1 MNDSPIKLTTQDG
14 PTGAEAAL
22 LRTRFERELAEV
34 NGFLAAHKN
43 QRTGVFDAPFT
54 VEEWLGMSEVSR
66 QNNLAVV
73 RQLTQPKLVS
83 AAVPTRREA
92 DNHNTFWSNKEEE
105 QRQQRIREGRE

>member
-73 RQLTQPKLVS
+73 RQLAQSKLS

>member
-1 MNDSPIKLTTQDG
+1 MNDSPIKLTTHDG

-34 NGFLAAHKN
+34 NGFLAARKN

-66 QNNLAVV
+66 QNNLTVV

-83 AAVPTRREA
+83 AAVPTRRES
-92 DNHNTFWSNKEEE
+92 DTHNTFWSNKEEE